1 MGCIACAALVFEGAS
16 VTLRRKESSSIPV
29 EADSICPD
37 RFVGRGQTEIAELP
51 ACYGRRKVTLGDL
64 FEVEGYGADNV
75 TVSGDLTAVAKIGQG
90 MTHGRITVTGDVGPH
105 LGAHMTG
112 GEIVVQGAAGDLVG
126 ADMSGG
132 LIVVHGDAGESAG
145 AGMSAGTIV
154 VEGRLGG
161 SAGAGMRGGA
171 IVVFGGAPE
180 LPPTFRFAGLQRP
193 ESLHALLP
201 DSEAAGLVTSQ
212 WLPGGEFRRYV
223 GDTNG
228 GGTGEVLIRDQS
240 E

>member
-1 MGCIACAALVFEGAS
+1 MGCIACAALVFDGAS
-16 VTLRRKESSSIPV
+16 VTLRRKESSSIAV

-51 ACYGRRKVTLGDL
+51 AYYGRRKVTLGDL

-75 TVSGDLTAVAKIGQG
+75 TVSGDLKAVMKIGQG
-90 MTHGRITVTGDVGPH
+90 MTHGRITVTGDVGTH
-105 LGAHMTG
+105 LGATMAG
-112 GEIVVQGAAGDLVG
+112 GEIVVQGAVGDSVG

-145 AGMSAGTIV
+145 AGMSAGSIV
-154 VEGRLGG
+154 VEGRLRG
-161 SAGAGMRGGA
+161 SPGAGMRGGA
-171 IVVFGGAPE
+171 IVVFGEAPE

-193 ESLHALLP
+193 ESLRALLP
-201 DSEAAGLVTSQ
+201 DAEAAGLLTSQ
-212 WLPGGEFRRYV
+212 WLPGSGFRRYV
-223 GDTNG
+223 CDTTS